1 MGEYAVGADKAS
13 VDTERGESIF
23 GDGPDERTRS
33 FAILSSQGPDL
44 HIVTRL
50 EHVQH
55 DDAVCDD
62 AQPHARQRTGDES
75 ASRTGPRKMVSRS
88 LMRLTAVRAICS
100 FSGERIES
108 FSKNGTSSAMGE
120 PLESRMPP
128 YSRMTPARRESS
140 SKSLRAVISDIPKI
154 VAAWATVTIPR

>member
-75 ASRTGPRKMVSRS
+75 ASRTGSEEDGVALSDE
-88 LMRLTAVRAICS
+88 VD
-100 FSGERIES
+100 SGACDMLFFR
-108 FSKNGTSSAMGE
+108 GA
-120 PLESRMPP
+120 
-128 YSRMTPARRESS
+128 
-140 SKSLRAVISDIPKI
+140 D
-154 VAAWATVTIPR
+154 

>member
-23 GDGPDERTRS
+23 GDGPTKEPDRLRYCPPRAQISTSLRVWSMFSTMMLFVMTRS
-33 FAILSSQGPDL
+33 RMRGSA
-44 HIVTRL
+44 R
-50 EHVQH
+50 
-55 DDAVCDD
+55 AMR
-62 AQPHARQRTGDES
+62 AQVEP
-75 ASRTGPRKMVSRS
+75 GPRKMVSRS